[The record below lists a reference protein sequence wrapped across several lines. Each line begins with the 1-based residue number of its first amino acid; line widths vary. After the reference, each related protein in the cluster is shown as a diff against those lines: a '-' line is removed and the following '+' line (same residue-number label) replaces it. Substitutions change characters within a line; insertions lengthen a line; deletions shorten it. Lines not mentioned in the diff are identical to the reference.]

1 MTLQNL
7 ALLAP
12 IAMVV
17 AVAFAVL
24 VEEWFNQRAMAREQ
38 AAAAVPS
45 SAPLTTDINELTIRR
60 ITEMLREIEP
70 KRASRER

>member
-1 MTLQNL
+1 VTLQNL

-17 AVAFAVL
+17 AVAVVVL
-24 VEEWFNQRAMAREQ
+24 IEEWFNQRAMAREQ

-45 SAPLTTDINELTIRR
+45 SAPLATDINELTIRR

>member
-1 MTLQNL
+1 VTLQNL

-17 AVAFAVL
+17 AVAVIVL
-24 VEEWFNQRAMAREQ
+24 VEEWFNRRAMAREQ

>member
-1 MTLQNL
+1 
-7 ALLAP
+7 
-12 IAMVV
+12 VV
-17 AVAFAVL
+17 
-24 VEEWFNQRAMAREQ
+24 QPPRDGEQ

-60 ITEMLREIEP
+60 VTEMLREIEP

>member
-1 MTLQNL
+1 VTLQNL

-17 AVAFAVL
+17 AVAVVVL
-24 VEEWFNQRAMAREQ
+24 IEEWFNQRAMAREQ
-38 AAAAVPS
+38 AAAAVP